1 MAKTGGN
8 GKVVVI
14 GLDGGSFAV
23 IDPLIK
29 EGKLPNIARLIEE
42 GVRGDLE
49 STVPPVTGPAWA
61 SFMTGKSPG
70 AHSLFDF
77 VKRVP
82 NESAR
87 QIVNYNHIKS
97 KTLWS
102 ILSEQGKK
110 IGIINVPIT
119 YPPSEVSGFLIS
131 GMLTPS
137 IQSQYTYPASLSQE
151 LEAKFGQYVLDIWW
165 QHYGPKRIKRFL
177 QDLMDCTN
185 KRGKIA
191 LYLMESREWDL
202 FMTVFIGMDRIQHA
216 LWNFLFPLDLRNL
229 SPKEEEI
236 RDLIIEYYQLVD
248 SIIGK
253 LVAAVDG
260 NGNLVIMSDHGFG
273 PLNGKLYINKWLED
287 LGLLTYDRTK
297 INRYRTTH
305 RLASL
310 LRSIVSNMDLLRLRK
325 MLMIAKARETRTTC
339 GFLDC
344 IDWSRTVAYAASNTE
359 QGIYLNLEGREPYGI
374 VKPGGDWEETRDFII
389 EKLRELKH
397 PETKEKLASRIY
409 KREDIYSGP
418 YVNDAPDIIFL
429 LREGQYLADVQ
440 PSNYLIE
447 RPSWKTG
454 TGTHRMEGVFIG
466 YGRDIRNGIHISNAR
481 IIDVAPTVLN
491 LMNVPIP
498 DDMDG
503 RVLTEIF
510 AVHFLK
516 DNPPLYVGPSD
527 QVDSDKEADG
537 LYSDSES
544 AHLKEQLKG
553 LGYL

>member
-1 MAKTGGN
+1 MKECSGN
-8 GKVVVI
+8 RQLVVI
-14 GLDGGSFAV
+14 GLDGGSFSV

-87 QIVNYNHIKS
+87 QVVNYNHIKS

-110 IGIINVPIT
+110 VGIINVPLT
-119 YPPSEVSGFLIS
+119 YPPPEVRGFLIS
-131 GMLTPS
+131 GMLTPGV
-137 IQSQYTYPASLSQE
+137 QSQYTYPASLSQE

-185 KRGKIA
+185 KREKIA
-191 LYLMESREWDL
+191 LYLMESREWDF

-216 LWNFLFPLDLRNL
+216 LWNFLFPLDRRNL

-253 LVAAVDG
+253 LVTAVDG

-297 INRYRTTH
+297 KNRFRMRTK
-305 RLASL
+305 LAQMFRPIIGKADFL
-310 LRSIVSNMDLLRLRK
+310 NLRK
-325 MLMIAKARETRTTC
+325 KLAITKASESMMVY
-339 GFLDC
+339 GFLDS

-359 QGIYLNLEGREPYGI
+359 QGIYVNLEGREPYGI
-374 VKPGGDWEETRDFII
+374 VKPGNDWEEARDFIM
-389 EKLRELKH
+389 EKLMELRH
-397 PETKEKLASRIY
+397 PETKEKLVSRSH
-409 KREDIYSGP
+409 KKEDIYSGP
-418 YVNDAPDIIFL
+418 YANNAPDIVFFL
-429 LREGQYLADVQ
+429 KEGEYLADVQ

-454 TGTHRMEGVFIG
+454 TGTHRMEGIFIG
-466 YGRDIRNGIHISNAR
+466 YGRDIRNGLHVSNAR
-481 IIDVAPTVLN
+481 IIDIAPTILN

-510 AVHFLK
+510 ADHFLR
-516 DNPPLYVGPSD
+516 DTPPLYVRPTD
-527 QVDSDKEADG
+527 TVDSDKEADG
-537 LYSDSES
+537 LYSHSES